1 MNTEVTGTGHDE
13 NFINNMVESALRIG
27 LIFILVIWS
36 YEIVKPFVIPIVWGA
51 IIAVA
56 LMPIARLLAKLLGG
70 RQSLAVTLLTL
81 ISITALVWPTIIV
94 SESLVGSAQT
104 LAAAF
109 EEGNVEVPDVPENVA
124 EWPIVGKPIAEFWSL
139 ASTNLEAALTK
150 IEPQMKAVG
159 AWLLGT
165 VASGIT
171 GVLLFTI
178 SILIAGLFMAK
189 ADSMVAGLK
198 RLATRIAGDNGPEWV
213 DLSGATVRSVMQGV
227 LGVAVIQAF
236 LAALGL
242 FIMDVPGAGLWSVLI
257 LLLAIMQLPP
267 LLVLAPIIAYVFS
280 YADTTPAVL
289 FTIWSIFAGISD
301 AFLKPMM
308 LGRGVA
314 VPMPVILLGAIGG
327 MIASGIVGLFV
338 GAVILALWYKLFT
351 VWMAKADA

>member
-1 MNTEVTGTGHDE
+1 MNTEVTSSGHDE

-27 LIFILVIWS
+27 LILILVIWS
-36 YEIVKPFVIPIVWGA
+36 YDIVRPFVIPIIWGA

-56 LMPIARLLAKLLGG
+56 LMPVARMLAKLLGG

-81 ISITALVWPTIIV
+81 FSIAALVWPTIII
-94 SESLVGSAQT
+94 SESLVGSAKN
-104 LAAAF
+104 LAAMF
-109 EEGNVEVPDVPENVA
+109 QDGTVDIPELPA
-124 EWPIVGKPIAEFWSL
+124 AIAAWPIIGQPIEQFWTL
-139 ASTNLEAALTK
+139 ASTNLEAALAK
-150 IEPQMKAVG
+150 IGPQLQTVG

-165 VASGIT
+165 VASSVT
-171 GVLLFTI
+171 GVLLFII

-189 ADSMVAGLK
+189 AESLVGGLK
-198 RLATRIAGDNGPEWV
+198 RLATRIAGADGPEWV

-227 LGVAVIQAF
+227 LGVALIQSF

-351 VWMAKADA
+351 VWMKKADA

>member
-1 MNTEVTGTGHDE
+1 
-13 NFINNMVESALRIG
+13 
-27 LIFILVIWS
+27 
-36 YEIVKPFVIPIVWGA
+36 
-51 IIAVA
+51 
-56 LMPIARLLAKLLGG
+56 
-70 RQSLAVTLLTL
+70 
-81 ISITALVWPTIIV
+81 
-94 SESLVGSAQT
+94 
-104 LAAAF
+104 
-109 EEGNVEVPDVPENVA
+109 
-124 EWPIVGKPIAEFWSL
+124 
-139 ASTNLEAALTK
+139 
-150 IEPQMKAVG
+150 MKAVG

-198 RLATRIAGDNGPEWV
+198 RLATRIAGDDGPEWV

-327 MIASGIVGLFV
+327 MITSGIVGLFV

-351 VWMAKADA
+351 VWMKNADA